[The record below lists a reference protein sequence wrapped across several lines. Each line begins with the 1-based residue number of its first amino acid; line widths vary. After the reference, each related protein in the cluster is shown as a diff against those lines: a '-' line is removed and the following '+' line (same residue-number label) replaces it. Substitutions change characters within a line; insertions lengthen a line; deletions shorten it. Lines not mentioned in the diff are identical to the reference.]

1 MKKGLGVFLSGTT
14 SGTYPWKSVKTPNM
28 CTHVTRRRNSKD
40 RKSNGQMYR
49 YKITNNEQQNTIEKI
64 KDLANR
70 IEISGAPVGNT
81 RKQGKQFLFI
91 IRHEQC
97 YS

>member
-1 MKKGLGVFLSGTT
+1 
-14 SGTYPWKSVKTPNM
+14 
-28 CTHVTRRRNSKD
+28 
-40 RKSNGQMYR
+40 MYR
-49 YKITNNEQQNTIEKI
+49 YKITNNEQQNRIEKI

-70 IEISGAPVGNT
+70 IEISGAPEGNN

>member
-1 MKKGLGVFLSGTT
+1 
-14 SGTYPWKSVKTPNM
+14 
-28 CTHVTRRRNSKD
+28 
-40 RKSNGQMYR
+40 MYR